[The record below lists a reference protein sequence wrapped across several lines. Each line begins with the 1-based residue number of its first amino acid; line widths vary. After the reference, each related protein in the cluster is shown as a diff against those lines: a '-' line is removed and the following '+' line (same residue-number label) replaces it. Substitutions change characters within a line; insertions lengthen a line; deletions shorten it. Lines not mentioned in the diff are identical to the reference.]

1 MGGRIGR
8 GGIGS
13 PRTVL
18 TLSGLSPRPILGLI
32 KSTTCWLLSTSQI
45 PKGLVRGLVRGLLK
59 DTVPD
64 VTIFTT
70 EFFVLCDFVPYVICK
85 IMFCI

>member
-45 PKGLVRGLVRGLLK
+45 PKGLVRGLVRGLPK
-59 DTVPD
+59 GYSARCNN
-64 VTIFTT
+64 FHYR
-70 EFFVLCDFVPYVICK
+70 VLCSLRLCPVCNL
-85 IMFCI
+85 